1 MAHPTGLHHALTLLT
16 AGHTVTSTA
25 AACGWANPTNF
36 IEAFSAALGETPARY
51 RHNPGTTTSPTSRA
65 GMPAAAVTRAKAHNE
80 PLSLD
85 NGHDIDVLN
94 GQPDAVASPLLRWT
108 ASPATP

>member
-1 MAHPTGLHHALTLLT
+1 
-16 AGHTVTSTA
+16 
-25 AACGWANPTNF
+25 
-36 IEAFSAALGETPARY
+36 
-51 RHNPGTTTSPTSRA
+51 
-65 GMPAAAVTRAKAHNE
+65 MPAAAVTRAKAHNE